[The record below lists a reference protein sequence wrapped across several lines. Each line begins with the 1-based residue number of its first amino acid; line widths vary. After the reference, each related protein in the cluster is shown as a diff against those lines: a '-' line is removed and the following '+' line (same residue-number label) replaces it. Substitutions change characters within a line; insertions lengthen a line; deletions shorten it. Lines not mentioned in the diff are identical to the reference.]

1 MIATPIMLV
10 CGLLFTAS
18 SVRADDE
25 DTKCTNRT
33 LRGDYGFTAEG
44 VLIGTPGLPA
54 QAPFRSVGL
63 AHFDGKGN
71 LTWLEPTV
79 VNGTLLEA
87 DWTAASGTYSV
98 NANCTGTAIV
108 NTPNSPVPLKLAF
121 VVVKEGKEVRSVLDT
136 NAISSVFTKVD

>member
-1 MIATPIMLV
+1 MLV
-10 CGLLFTAS
+10 CGLLFTLS

-44 VLIGTPGLPA
+44 VLIGTPGLPV

-71 LTWLEPTV
+71 LTWLEHTV

-98 NANCTGTAIV
+98 NANCTGTAVV